1 MPHTDSTRVHGFDR
15 RLLAAVRS
23 IVGRTARIVAFVA
36 GAPDYERYVAHVR
49 VHHPDT
55 IPLSRAVFE
64 RQRLADR
71 YDRPGAR
78 CC

>member
-1 MPHTDSTRVHGFDR
+1 MSR
-15 RLLAAVRS
+15 RILPWAGVPERSINAVRATL
-23 IVGRTARIVAFVA
+23 GRAARIIGFVA

-49 VHHPDT
+49 ARHPGM
-55 IPLSRAVFE
+55 IPLPREEFE